1 MMTTTIAK
9 SFHHLPSRDDCLPR
23 KTKAVAGKS
32 LKKMTD
38 KTNSAFVSFLT
49 TKKHFLVISQS
60 LELSVGKT
68 RHPRNQHTDCG
79 VEGAQT
85 RGQEATGSGL
95 AEVLST
101 SITITGPLT
110 GRHTCLS

>member
-1 MMTTTIAK
+1 MMTMTIAK

-38 KTNSAFVSFLT
+38 KTNSFCLPFLT

-68 RHPRNQHTDCG
+68 RHPRNQHTVG
-79 VEGAQT
+79 SRGLRPGARRPQAQGWQ
-85 RGQEATGSGL
+85 RS
-95 AEVLST
+95 
-101 SITITGPLT
+101 
-110 GRHTCLS
+110 